1 MFWSRKPKTES
12 ATYRKAKRRLETVS
26 SEEVLRYVD
35 NTHSAL
41 GQTVAQIRK
50 SLHGSKTEEAL
61 PLILE
66 LSAGVETINAASS
79 VLLSRLGAEKEVHI
93 K

>member
-1 MFWSRKPKTES
+1 MIWSRKAKSETR
-12 ATYRKAKRRLETVS
+12 TYRKAKRRLETVS
-26 SEEVLRYVD
+26 SEEVIRYVD

-41 GQTVAQIRK
+41 GQTVAQLRK

-61 PLILE
+61 PLLLE
-66 LSAGVETINAASS
+66 LSAGVETINAAVS
-79 VLLSRLGAEKEVHI
+79 VLSSRLGVDKEVQI

>member
-1 MFWSRKPKTES
+1 MIWRRKDPSES
-12 ATYRKAKRRLETVS
+12 KLYRKAKRRLETVP

-41 GQTVAQIRK
+41 GQTVAQLRK

-61 PLILE
+61 PLIME
-66 LSAGVETINAASS
+66 LSNGAETIKAAAS
-79 VLLSRLGAEKEVHI
+79 VLLSRNEEVQV